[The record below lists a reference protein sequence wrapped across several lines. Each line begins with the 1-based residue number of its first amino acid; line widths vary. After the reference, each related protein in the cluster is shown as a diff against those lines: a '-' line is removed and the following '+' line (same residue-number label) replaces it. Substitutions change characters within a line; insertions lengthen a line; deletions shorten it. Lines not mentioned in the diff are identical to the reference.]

1 MIDFDRLLL
10 EKKQGDSIMSE
21 HSIGKTIATLR
32 KAKGWTQVEL
42 AEKLNVSDKAV
53 SKWESEAGFP
63 EISQLP
69 AMATLFGVTIDYL
82 MTGKMPE
89 KEIVTISK
97 AELCAKNDDISLAK
111 EVKDLPN
118 DENNKNIVDYILKY
132 QSLNV
137 FKRLCEIDSNF
148 IKRFKM
154 LDAMT
159 LAVVSNSLLLLAG
172 KTFPVD
178 SKSKFTFENEDEIK
192 SLLPI
197 EDKEHFENY
206 WDQCLCLIPRKFFT
220 LLVTDKRINEATLNT
235 LLSNQNGRESV
246 WYHAFPY
253 MIDEAYKKG
262 NKKLLLKLLDISRK
276 NNAIAYETIDPKF
289 DNYGSYD
296 YILNYFF
303 IASRCGNKGH
313 GLIRVLESTIKAALK
328 KGDFDKVQEFNSINI
343 DVENFVK
350 TKFRYIHKDSTRCY
364 IADADEIRVAK
375 LKLDKSVSK
384 IELQVQTTIHNGIV
398 DIKELTKITNF
409 TAIKKALK
417 DYPIHPFE
425 LLYRMYQQQKW
436 RELFEFSVDY
446 DINRLSDAILHQNKE
461 DIEENILEIWTQDN
475 QPYNRLK
482 SLCFNNKELYVS
494 IREVSYGSRT
504 NHNQKSIQEAIDYL
518 NDVRQRIISELSN
531 KFDKEKI
538 VGELTKDYF
547 YSELSKGNK
556 ELVII
561 KLCVRMEAI
570 LKCDYNY
577 QGDFSEMLDR
587 FCGQFNTYDDE
598 GNNYDPYTPDM
609 LNRLRRQRNSIVH
622 SEKTV
627 EPMSDDD
634 IKQCID
640 YICSL

>member
-1 MIDFDRLLL
+1 MV
-10 EKKQGDSIMSE
+10 E

-32 KAKGWTQVEL
+32 KSKGWTQVEL

-53 SKWESEAGFP
+53 SKWESEAGLP

-82 MTGKMPE
+82 MTGKTPE

-97 AELCAKNDDISLAK
+97 AELCAKTDDVSLAE

-118 DENNKNIVDYILKY
+118 DENNKNIVDYILQY

-137 FKRLCEIDSNF
+137 FKKLCEIDSSF
-148 IKRFKM
+148 INRFKM
-154 LDAMT
+154 LDAMR
-159 LAVVSNSLLLLAG
+159 LAVVSNSLSILVG
-172 KTFPVD
+172 KIFSVD
-178 SKSKFTFENEDEIK
+178 RNCKFTFENEDEIK
-192 SLLPI
+192 SLLPV
-197 EDKEHFENY
+197 EDKEYFRNY
-206 WDQCLCLIPRKFFT
+206 QDQCNCLIPRDFFT
-220 LLVTDKRINEATLNT
+220 LLVTDKRVNETTLNVF
-235 LLSNQNGRESV
+235 LSNQNGRECV

-253 MIDEAYKKG
+253 LIDEAYKNG
-262 NKKLLLKLLDISRK
+262 NDKLLLKMLDISRK
-276 NNAIAYETIDPKF
+276 NNAIAYETIDPIY
-289 DNYGSYD
+289 DNYDSSYN
-296 YILNYFF
+296 YVLNYFF
-303 IASRCGNKGH
+303 IAPKYGNKGH
-313 GLIRVLESTIKAALK
+313 GLVRVLESTIKAALE
-328 KGDFDKVQEFNSINI
+328 KGDFDMIQEFNNINI
-343 DVENFVK
+343 DVENFVT
-350 TKFRYIHKDSTRCY
+350 TKFRRVHESMTKSKCY
-364 IADADEIRVAK
+364 VATSDEIRVAK
-375 LKLDKSVSK
+375 LKLDKSVSRTDLE
-384 IELQVQTTIHNGIV
+384 IQSAIHNGIV
-398 DIKELTKITNF
+398 DIKELKEIADF
-409 TAIKKALK
+409 KAVKKALN
-417 DYPIHPFE
+417 DYPVHPFE
-425 LLYRMYQQQKW
+425 LVYRMYQQQKW

-446 DINRLSDAILHQNKE
+446 DINRLSDAILYQNKE
-461 DIEENILEIWTQDN
+461 AIEENILEIWTKDN

-482 SLCFNNKELYVS
+482 SLCFNNNELYVS
-494 IREVSYGSRT
+494 IREISYGSRT
-504 NHNQKSIQEAIDYL
+504 NHNQKSIQEVIDYL

-587 FCGQFNTYDDE
+587 FCGQFNTYYDE

>member
-1 MIDFDRLLL
+1 MV
-10 EKKQGDSIMSE
+10 E

-32 KAKGWTQVEL
+32 KSKGWTQVEL

-53 SKWESEAGFP
+53 SKWESEAGLP

-82 MTGKMPE
+82 MTGKTPE

-97 AELCAKNDDISLAK
+97 AELCAKTDDVSLAE

-118 DENNKNIVDYILKY
+118 DENNKNIVDYILQY

-137 FKRLCEIDSNF
+137 FKKLCEIDSSF
-148 IKRFKM
+148 INRFKM
-154 LDAMT
+154 LDAMR
-159 LAVVSNSLLLLAG
+159 LAVVSNSLSILVG
-172 KTFPVD
+172 KIFSVD
-178 SKSKFTFENEDEIK
+178 RNCKFTFENEDEIK
-192 SLLPI
+192 SLLPV
-197 EDKEHFENY
+197 EDKEYFRNY
-206 WDQCLCLIPRKFFT
+206 QDQCNCLIPRDFFT
-220 LLVTDKRINEATLNT
+220 LLVTDKRVNETTLNVF
-235 LLSNQNGRESV
+235 LSNQNGRESV

-253 MIDEAYKKG
+253 LIDEAYKNG
-262 NKKLLLKLLDISRK
+262 NDKLLLKMLDISRK
-276 NNAIAYETIDPKF
+276 NNAIAYETIDPIY
-289 DNYGSYD
+289 DNYDSSYN
-296 YILNYFF
+296 YVLNYFF
-303 IASRCGNKGH
+303 IAPKYGNKGH
-313 GLIRVLESTIKAALK
+313 GLVRVLESTIKAALE
-328 KGDFDKVQEFNSINI
+328 KGDFDMIQEFNNINI
-343 DVENFVK
+343 DVENFVT
-350 TKFRYIHKDSTRCY
+350 TKFRRVHESMTKSKCY
-364 IADADEIRVAK
+364 VATSDEIRVAK
-375 LKLDKSVSK
+375 LKLDKSVSRTDLE
-384 IELQVQTTIHNGIV
+384 IQSAIHNGIV
-398 DIKELTKITNF
+398 DIKELKEIADF
-409 TAIKKALK
+409 KAVKKALN
-417 DYPIHPFE
+417 DYPVHPFE
-425 LLYRMYQQQKW
+425 LVYRMYQQQKW

-446 DINRLSDAILHQNKE
+446 DINRLSDAILYQNKE
-461 DIEENILEIWTQDN
+461 AIEENILEIWTKDN

-482 SLCFNNKELYVS
+482 SLCFNNNELYVS
-494 IREVSYGSRT
+494 IREISYGSRT
-504 NHNQKSIQEAIDYL
+504 NHNQKSIQEVIDYL

>member
-1 MIDFDRLLL
+1 
-10 EKKQGDSIMSE
+10 MSK

-53 SKWESEAGFP
+53 SKWESEAGLP

-82 MTGKMPE
+82 LTGKTPE

-97 AELCAKNDDISLAK
+97 AELCAKTDDVSLAE

-118 DENNKNIVDYILKY
+118 DENNKNIVDYILQY

-137 FKRLCEIDSNF
+137 FKKLCEIDSSF
-148 IKRFKM
+148 INRFKM
-154 LDAMT
+154 LDAMR
-159 LAVVSNSLLLLAG
+159 LAVVSNSLSILVG
-172 KTFPVD
+172 KVFSID
-178 SKSKFTFENEDEIK
+178 GNCKFTFENEDEIK
-192 SLLPI
+192 SLLPV
-197 EDKEHFENY
+197 EDKEYFRNY
-206 WDQCLCLIPRKFFT
+206 QDQCICLIPRDFFT
-220 LLVTDKRINEATLNT
+220 LLVTDKRVNETTLNT
-235 LLSNQNGRESV
+235 FLSNQNGRECV

-253 MIDEAYKKG
+253 LIDEAYKNG
-262 NKKLLLKLLDISRK
+262 NDKLLLKLLDISRK
-276 NNAIAYETIDPKF
+276 NNAIAYETIDPIVIY
-289 DNYGSYD
+289 DSSYD
-296 YILNYFF
+296 YVLNYFF
-303 IASRCGNKGH
+303 IAPKYGNKGH
-313 GLIRVLESTIKAALK
+313 GLVRVLESTIKAALE
-328 KGDFDKVQEFNSINI
+328 KGDFDMLQEFNTINI
-343 DVENFVK
+343 DVENFVN
-350 TKFRYIHKDSTRCY
+350 TKFRRVHESMTKSKCY
-364 IADADEIRVAK
+364 VANADEIRVAK
-375 LKLDKSVSK
+375 LKLDKSVSRTDLE
-384 IELQVQTTIHNGIV
+384 IQSAIHNGIV
-398 DIKELTKITNF
+398 DIKELKEITDF
-409 TAIKKALK
+409 KAVKKALN
-417 DYPIHPFE
+417 DYPVHPFE
-425 LLYRMYQQQKW
+425 LVYRMYQQQKW

-446 DINRLSDAILHQNKE
+446 DINRLSDAILYQNKE
-461 DIEENILEIWTQDN
+461 DIEENILEIWTKDN

-482 SLCFNNKELYVS
+482 SLCFNNNELYVS

-504 NHNQKSIQEAIDYL
+504 NHNQKSIQEVIDYL

-547 YSELSKGNK
+547 YSELSRGNN

-570 LKCDYNY
+570 LKCDYNF
-577 QGDFSEMLDR
+577 QGDFSEMLDH
-587 FCGQFNTYDDE
+587 FCNQFETYDDE
-598 GNNYDPYTPDM
+598 SNNYDPYTPAL

-622 SEKTV
+622 SEKQG
-627 EPMSDDD
+627 EPMSDAE

>member
-1 MIDFDRLLL
+1 
-10 EKKQGDSIMSE
+10 MSE

-42 AEKLNVSDKAV
+42 AEKLNVSDKTV

-82 MTGKMPE
+82 MTGKTLE

-97 AELCAKNDDISLAK
+97 AELCAKTDDVSLAE

-118 DENNKNIVDYILKY
+118 DENNKNIVDYILEY

-137 FKRLCEIDSNF
+137 FKKLCEIDSNF
-148 IKRFKM
+148 IKCFKM

-159 LAVVSNSLLLLAG
+159 LAIVSNSLSLLVG
-172 KTFPVD
+172 KEFFID
-178 SKSKFTFENEDEIK
+178 RNCRFTFENEDEIK

-197 EDKEHFENY
+197 EDKEYFRDY
-206 WDQCLCLIPRKFFT
+206 QDQCICIIPRDFFT
-220 LLVTDKRINEATLNT
+220 LLVTDKRVNETTLNT
-235 LLSNQNGRESV
+235 LLSNQNGRECV

-253 MIDEAYKKG
+253 LIDEAYKNG
-262 NKKLLLKLLDISRK
+262 NDKLLLKLLDISRK
-276 NNAIAYETIDPKF
+276 NNAIAYDTIDPIY
-289 DNYGSYD
+289 DNYDSSYN
-296 YILNYFF
+296 YVLNYFF
-303 IASRCGNKGH
+303 IAPKYGNKGH
-313 GLIRVLESTIKAALK
+313 GLVRILESTIKAALE
-328 KGDFDKVQEFNSINI
+328 KGDFDMVQEFNNINV
-343 DVENFVK
+343 DVESFVN
-350 TKFRYIHKDSTRCY
+350 TKFRNIHKESTKCY
-364 IADADEIRVAK
+364 IANADEIRVAK
-375 LKLDKSVSK
+375 LKLDKSVSRTDLE
-384 IELQVQTTIHNGIV
+384 IQSAIHNGIV
-398 DIKELTKITNF
+398 DIKELKEIADF
-409 TAIKKALK
+409 TAVKKALN
-417 DYPIHPFE
+417 DYPVHPFE
-425 LLYRMYQQQKW
+425 LVYRMYQQQKW

-461 DIEENILEIWTQDN
+461 DIEENILEIWTKDN
-475 QPYNRLK
+475 QLYNRLK
-482 SLCFNNKELYVS
+482 TLCFNNNELYVS

-504 NHNQKSIQEAIDYL
+504 NHNQKSIQEVIDYL
-518 NDVRQRIISELSN
+518 NNVRQRIISELSN
-531 KFDKEKI
+531 KLDKEKI

-547 YSELSKGNK
+547 YSELSRGNN

-570 LKCDYNY
+570 LKCDYGY

-598 GNNYDPYTPDM
+598 GNDYDPYTPDM

>member
-1 MIDFDRLLL
+1 
-10 EKKQGDSIMSE
+10 MSE

-82 MTGKMPE
+82 MTGKTPE

-97 AELCAKNDDISLAK
+97 AELCAKTDDVSLAE

-118 DENNKNIVDYILKY
+118 NENNKNIVDYILEY

-137 FKRLCEIDSNF
+137 FKKLCEIDSNF

-159 LAVVSNSLLLLAG
+159 LAIVSNSLSLLVG
-172 KTFPVD
+172 KEFFID
-178 SKSKFTFENEDEIK
+178 RNCRFTFENEDEIK

-197 EDKEHFENY
+197 EDKEYFRNY
-206 WDQCLCLIPRKFFT
+206 QDQCICIIPRDFFT
-220 LLVTDKRINEATLNT
+220 LLVTDKRVNETTLNT
-235 LLSNQNGRESV
+235 LLSNQNGRECV

-253 MIDEAYKKG
+253 LIDEAYKNG
-262 NKKLLLKLLDISRK
+262 NDKLLLKLLDISRK
-276 NNAIAYETIDPKF
+276 NNAIAYDTIDPIY
-289 DNYGSYD
+289 DNYDSSYN
-296 YILNYFF
+296 YVLNYFF
-303 IASRCGNKGH
+303 IAPKYGNKGH
-313 GLIRVLESTIKAALK
+313 GLVRILESTIKAALE
-328 KGDFDKVQEFNSINI
+328 KGDFDMVQEFNNINV
-343 DVENFVK
+343 DVENFVN
-350 TKFRYIHKDSTRCY
+350 TKFRRVHESMTKSKCY
-364 IADADEIRVAK
+364 VANADEIRVAK
-375 LKLDKSVSK
+375 LKLDKSVSRTDLE
-384 IELQVQTTIHNGIV
+384 IQSAIHNGIV
-398 DIKELTKITNF
+398 DIKELKEIADF
-409 TAIKKALK
+409 KEVKKALN
-417 DYPIHPFE
+417 DYPVHPFE
-425 LLYRMYQQQKW
+425 LVYRMYQQQNW

-446 DINRLSDAILHQNKE
+446 DINRLSDAILYQNKE
-461 DIEENILEIWTQDN
+461 DIEENILEIWTKDN

-482 SLCFNNKELYVS
+482 CLCFNNNELYVS

-504 NHNQKSIQEAIDYL
+504 NHNQKSIQEVIDYL

-598 GNNYDPYTPDM
+598 GNDYDPYTPDM